1 MRNRVIILCATLLSL
16 TGCTGQAEPVAAS
29 SGAASSSVVESS
41 SVPESSSEPEPS
53 DEVESSSEPESASEP
68 VSSDAA
74 ESSSEPEPSS
84 VPESSSQTES
94 KSEPEV
100 SSAAEP
106 SSAVPSAQA
115 TSNAAEPASM
125 PPSSSEPVVS
135 SAAEVPEKT
144 EPLSSEP
151 GKIPPGGPPD
161 PPPPTQ
167 EELEKRPI
175 DEKQAEWNR
184 LAKRLAALGDT
195 AQEVLPPDIFND
207 STWRNVP
214 PAEEGDYGTVDA
226 IILYVTDEAVARE
239 LLEPYTDPEI
249 PYIYQEVKYTRAEI
263 DAIFE
268 DVKSQEIIQKYE
280 KQGKIYSLDA
290 KYREMDQ
297 VVEVCTNEREP
308 ELERWLKTYKYA
320 KFVLLSTSHSHKMN
334 PA

>member
-1 MRNRVIILCATLLSL
+1 M
-16 TGCTGQAEPVAAS
+16 
-29 SGAASSSVVESS
+29 
-41 SVPESSSEPEPS
+41 
-53 DEVESSSEPESASEP
+53 
-68 VSSDAA
+68 
-74 ESSSEPEPSS
+74 
-84 VPESSSQTES
+84 
-94 KSEPEV
+94 
-100 SSAAEP
+100 
-106 SSAVPSAQA
+106 
-115 TSNAAEPASM
+115 
-125 PPSSSEPVVS
+125 
-135 SAAEVPEKT
+135 
-144 EPLSSEP
+144 
-151 GKIPPGGPPD
+151 
-161 PPPPTQ
+161 
-167 EELEKRPI
+167 
-175 DEKQAEWNR
+175 EWNR

-268 DVKSQEIIQKYE
+268 EVKSQEIIQKYE
-280 KQGKIYSLDA
+280 KEGKIYSLDA
-290 KYREMDQ
+290 RYREMDQ